1 MSAAFLLLLPFLVM
15 ASPARKPAPATVDAR
30 ARAVFG
36 LCYQEVLKNV
46 KTCPEGECGKLLGGC
61 YAKQLETIEADS
73 RTRLLR
79 IQKGACVEEADSFEV
94 IQADLKAALESSW
107 TFQERWKGM
116 ELRVE
121 AALLRNHVLK
131 GIEEECRK

>member
-1 MSAAFLLLLPFLVM
+1 MPSLFLSLLCLLP
-15 ASPARKPAPATVDAR
+15 SAPGRGKTLPPGIDAR
-30 ARAVFG
+30 SRAVFAS
-36 LCYQEVLKNV
+36 CYQEVLKQV
-46 KTCPEGECGKLLGGC
+46 KDCPAGECGKYLGAC

-79 IQKGACVEEADSFEV
+79 IQTGVCAEEADSLEA
-94 IQADLKAALESSW
+94 IQGDLKAALESSW